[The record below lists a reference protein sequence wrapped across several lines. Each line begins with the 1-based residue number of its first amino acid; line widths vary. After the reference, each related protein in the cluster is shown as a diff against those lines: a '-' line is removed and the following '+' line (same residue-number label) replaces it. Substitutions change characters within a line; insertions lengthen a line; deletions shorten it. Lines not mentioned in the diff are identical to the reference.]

1 MKTMY
6 AKHDVW
12 LATGIACQKGNAY
25 LIDDSHPSTGYDVLS
40 MDGTCL
46 YRTIWAN
53 IAFDFQT
60 A

>member
-40 MDGTCL
+40 MDGTFL
-46 YRTIWAN
+46 
-53 IAFDFQT
+53 
-60 A
+60 